1 MSSDKQEDQEIKEEQ
16 EEWSDE
22 EFEKRKQYIRN
33 WLDEMT
39 PQELRSFLSHSPEEQ
54 KLLINIIASGMY
66 RIQYDEKFQEF
77 KNTWLKM
84 KKLYLEMIELLLQ
97 DGTTNTNIKDAQDII
112 KDDCKSYK
120 LGITETLFKYIDQYF
135 VNKEDF
141 EYLEEFKR
149 DHGCQKPEYNK
160 YGRIEE
166 TT

>member
-1 MSSDKQEDQEIKEEQ
+1 
-16 EEWSDE
+16 
-22 EFEKRKQYIRN
+22 
-33 WLDEMT
+33 
-39 PQELRSFLSHSPEEQ
+39 
-54 KLLINIIASGMY
+54 
-66 RIQYDEKFQEF
+66 
-77 KNTWLKM
+77 
-84 KKLYLEMIELLLQ
+84 MIELLLQ

-149 DHGCQKPEYNK
+149 DHGCRKPEYNK

>member
-84 KKLYLEMIELLLQ
+84 EE
-97 DGTTNTNIKDAQDII
+97 II
-112 KDDCKSYK
+112 FRNDR
-120 LGITETLFKYIDQYF
+120 IVIA
-135 VNKEDF
+135 
-141 EYLEEFKR
+141 R
-149 DHGCQKPEYNK
+149 WHNK
-160 YGRIEE
+160 Y
-166 TT
+166 

>member
-1 MSSDKQEDQEIKEEQ
+1 
-16 EEWSDE
+16 
-22 EFEKRKQYIRN
+22 
-33 WLDEMT
+33 MT

-112 KDDCKSYK
+112 KDR
-120 LGITETLFKYIDQYF
+120 L
-135 VNKEDF
+135 
-141 EYLEEFKR
+141 
-149 DHGCQKPEYNK
+149 
-160 YGRIEE
+160 
-166 TT
+166 